1 MGNTKVFF
9 KREAMELMEG
19 SRARVVDTFLMRLQ
33 ASVRRMI
40 YFKRYVMLKKS
51 TTTVQKLARGKQAR
65 QHVAEVKGARA
76 VQAQWRGFQAQKEY
90 QTTRNSTILIQ
101 NSYRRMDAIKEAQNR
116 RIGTYVQLLILELP

>member
-1 MGNTKVFF
+1 MFAEVSDYQVGNTKVFF

-65 QHVAEVKGARA
+65 KRWCRISICGRTVSTTPPTRKWILPNRVA
-76 VQAQWRGFQAQKEY
+76 
-90 QTTRNSTILIQ
+90 
-101 NSYRRMDAIKEAQNR
+101 
-116 RIGTYVQLLILELP
+116 